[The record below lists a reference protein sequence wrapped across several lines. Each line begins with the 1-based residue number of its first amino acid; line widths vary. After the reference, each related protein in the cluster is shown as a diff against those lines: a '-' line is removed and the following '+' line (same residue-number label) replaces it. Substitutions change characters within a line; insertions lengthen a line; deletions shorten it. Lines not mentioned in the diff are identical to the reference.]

1 MQFYWKEN
9 NVYYFFQ
16 FSVTIWRKLWF
27 NDIVIHPLII
37 TTMTNTTFETIEKE
51 KIEALKFPAQ
61 EVLIDKEQIKERE
74 SELNRA
80 LALGNL
86 EHTKIKIYF
95 EDDQSRKLVET
106 TVWGVTDKRVILKQ
120 GVVIPIN
127 RVHKISL
134 QGHLQKKPAVFRQ
147 RAFLLSKNYFTFPS
161 KVTCPVLYRFSPD
174 MAVTSS
180 LNMYTPCSQI
190 LPLQVPSQPTVC
202 PSSLNN

>member
-1 MQFYWKEN
+1 
-9 NVYYFFQ
+9 
-16 FSVTIWRKLWF
+16 
-27 NDIVIHPLII
+27 
-37 TTMTNTTFETIEKE
+37 MTTTFEKIEKE
-51 KIEALKFPAQ
+51 KIETLKFPAK

-134 QGHLQKKPAVFRQ
+134 
-147 RAFLLSKNYFTFPS
+147 
-161 KVTCPVLYRFSPD
+161 
-174 MAVTSS
+174 
-180 LNMYTPCSQI
+180 
-190 LPLQVPSQPTVC
+190 
-202 PSSLNN
+202 